1 MYQAGTKTAN
11 YIRNLILEIIYLL
24 TGEDY
29 TVVKKTCGECV
40 APAAAAGQEDGAG
53 PGAPSLEPPPP
64 SLIPERNNEQKI
76 LELTHKM
83 MELLTGEVPI
93 RCQDVAV
100 YFSMEEWEYV
110 GGHKDLYQE
119 AMMED
124 HRPLTSPD
132 GSSKRNPPER
142 CPAPLDP
149 QDCPGGDDT
158 VLQEEQDED
167 QISIKDDVTE
177 EDEADV
183 ASNEFSEEEEI
194 QLYICPDGSTRTS
207 PPEDCAEAK
216 EEDDPED
223 DQVDG
228 IHSSV
233 RYGGSCFPRSLRSV
247 TASLFSYCLW

>member
-1 MYQAGTKTAN
+1 MKKS
-11 YIRNLILEIIYLL
+11 RNDITERILSLTLEIIYLL

-40 APAAAAGQEDGAG
+40 APSSSRSGGWSRARG
-53 PGAPSLEPPPP
+53 PITEPPPP

-110 GGHKDLYQE
+110 EGHKDLYQE

-158 VLQEEQDED
+158 VLQEEQDEGLTA
-167 QISIKDDVTE
+167 IKVE
-177 EDEADV
+177 V
-183 ASNEFSEEEEI
+183 KEEE
-194 QLYICPDGSTRTS
+194 TS
-207 PPEDCAEAK
+207 VRKGHRGK
-216 EEDDPED
+216 EEIL
-223 DQVDG
+223 VDVG
-228 IHSSV
+228 PGTFV
-233 RYGGSCFPRSLRSV
+233 ADNRPM
-247 TASLFSYCLW
+247 